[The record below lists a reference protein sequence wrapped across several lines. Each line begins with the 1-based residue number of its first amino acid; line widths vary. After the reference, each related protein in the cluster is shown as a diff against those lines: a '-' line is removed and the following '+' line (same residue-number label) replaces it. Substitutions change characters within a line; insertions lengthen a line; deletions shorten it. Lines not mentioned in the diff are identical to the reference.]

1 MDAALIVSLGSAAI
15 ALMAVI
21 LSVSQTRRQNLLP
34 IALDI
39 FRESRATE
47 WFEARDYVLTRL
59 RTEHSPDNGVS
70 GLPEPARERVR
81 RVVFFYDNL
90 GVFVTFKV
98 IGQDLAIGFHGVG
111 LTEAWQVLEP
121 YIRRERAIRR
131 MRYAVFY
138 EDLVSRFRSRPPGDV
153 YSKLKLR
160 QIVPDDHAGWPDADG
175 ETGTH
180 A

>member
-1 MDAALIVSLGSAAI
+1 VDVSLIVSLGSAVI
-15 ALMAVI
+15 ALMALI
-21 LSVSQTRRQNLLP
+21 LSVRQTRRQNLLP

-39 FRESRATE
+39 FRESRTTE
-47 WFEARDYVLTRL
+47 WFEARDWVVTRL

-90 GVFVTFKV
+90 GVFVAFKV

-138 EDLVSRFRSRPPGDV
+138 EDLVGRFRSRPPGEV
-153 YSKLKLR
+153 YSELKLR
-160 QIVPDDHAGWPDADG
+160 RILPDDQPGQPGADG
-175 ETGTH
+175 GPGTH
-180 A
+180 G